1 MFATQSGTTR
11 FPESGAA
18 MFKTLSLAFAAA
30 LPVVVHA
37 TPLTFD
43 AALDRAR
50 HEAPS
55 LKAKALTLNAAHS
68 ARGAAGALPD
78 PKLTVG
84 IDSFPISGPLAFE
97 PGRDD
102 FTWARVGV
110 SQDIPNLAKRHAEQ
124 ARADSDIMAAG
135 SEQAVETRKVEV
147 ATATAW
153 INLAFAE
160 RRLATIDEIVGRLD
174 KVARSARQSVAA
186 GAARPGQTLAAL
198 EAVAR
203 LEDRRSDLAS
213 TVARAKAELVR
224 WTGDPDPEASGP
236 IPDFAVDPSALKS
249 ALDKHPAIRVADARE
264 RQAEADLGVAQSGRR
279 SDFGVDLSYQ
289 RRDPR
294 FGDYVS
300 AGVTI
305 GLPIFTR
312 RRQNAEIASKQSEA
326 ARSQAE
332 REDARRALADALSS
346 DLADHVMHHEQ
357 WLRARDT
364 LQPLAEQRV
373 ALETASYAAG
383 RASLADVADAHAAL
397 ADATLT
403 TLDRE
408 ALVAADGA
416 RLVLTY
422 RSDAQ

>member
-1 MFATQSGTTR
+1 ML
-11 FPESGAA
+11 
-18 MFKTLSLAFAAA
+18 KTLSLAFAAA
-30 LPVVVHA
+30 LPVAAHA

-43 AALDRAR
+43 AALDHAR

-55 LKAKALTLNAAHS
+55 LKAKSLALDAARA
-68 ARGAAGALPD
+68 ARGAAGGLPD
-78 PKLTVG
+78 PKLAVG

-97 PGRDD
+97 PGRDN

-124 ARADSDIMAAG
+124 ARADSDITVAG
-135 SEQAVETRKVEV
+135 SEQAVEIRKVEV
-147 ATATAW
+147 ATAIAW
-153 INLAFAE
+153 IDLAFAE
-160 RRLATIDEIVGRLD
+160 KRLASIDEILGHLD
-174 KVARSARQSVAA
+174 KVARSARQSVTT
-186 GAARPGQTLAAL
+186 GAARPGQTLAAQ

-203 LEDRRSDLAS
+203 LEDRRSDLVSA
-213 TVARAKAELVR
+213 VARAKADLVR
-224 WTGDPDPEASGP
+224 WTGDPDPDASGA
-236 IPDFAVDPSALKS
+236 IPDFAVDPGALKS
-249 ALDKHPAIRVADARE
+249 ALDGHPTIQMANARE
-264 RQAEADLGVAQSGRR
+264 RQADADLGVAKSGRR

-312 RRQNAEIASKQSEA
+312 HRQNAEIASKQSEA
-326 ARSQAE
+326 ARAQAE
-332 REDARRALADALSS
+332 REDVRRALTDALSS

-357 WLRARDT
+357 WMRARDT

-373 ALETASYAAG
+373 ELETASYAAG

-416 RLVLTY
+416 RLVLSY

>member
-1 MFATQSGTTR
+1 ML
-11 FPESGAA
+11 
-18 MFKTLSLAFAAA
+18 KTLSLALAAA
-30 LPVVVHA
+30 LPVAAHA
-37 TPLTFD
+37 TPLTFY

-55 LKAKALTLNAAHS
+55 LKARTLALDAARS

-78 PKLTVG
+78 PKLAVG
-84 IDSFPISGPLAFE
+84 IDSFPVSGPLAFE
-97 PGRDD
+97 PGRDN

-124 ARADSDIMAAG
+124 ARADSDITVAG
-135 SEQAVETRKVEV
+135 SEQAVESRKVEV
-147 ATATAW
+147 ATAIAW

-160 RRLATIDEIVGRLD
+160 RRLATIDEILGRLD
-174 KVARSARQSVAA
+174 KVVRGARQSVTS
-186 GAARPGQTLAAL
+186 GAARPGQTVAAQ
-198 EAVAR
+198 EAIAR
-203 LEDRRSDLAS
+203 LEDRRSDLISA
-213 TVARAKAELVR
+213 VARAKADLVR
-224 WTGDPDPEASGP
+224 WTGDPDPEASGVV
-236 IPDFAVDPSALKS
+236 PDFVVDPSALKS
-249 ALDKHPAIRVADARE
+249 ALDGHPTIQMADARE
-264 RQAEADLGVAQSGRR
+264 RQADADLGVAKSGRR
-279 SDFGVDLSYQ
+279 SDFGVDVSYQ

-326 ARSQAE
+326 SRSQAE

-357 WLRARDT
+357 WMRARNT
-364 LQPLAEQRV
+364 LLPLAEQRV
-373 ALETASYAAG
+373 ELETASYAAG

-403 TLDRE
+403 ALDRE

>member
-1 MFATQSGTTR
+1 ML
-11 FPESGAA
+11 
-18 MFKTLSLAFAAA
+18 KTLSLAFAAA
-30 LPVVVHA
+30 LPVAAHA
-37 TPLTFD
+37 TPLTFN

-55 LKAKALTLNAAHS
+55 LKAKALALDAARS
-68 ARGAAGALPD
+68 ARGAAGGLPD
-78 PKLTVG
+78 PKLAVG

-97 PGRDD
+97 PGRDN

-124 ARADSDIMAAG
+124 ARADSDITVAG
-135 SEQAVETRKVEV
+135 SEQAVEIRKVEV
-147 ATATAW
+147 ATAIAW
-153 INLAFAE
+153 IDLAFAE
-160 RRLATIDEIVGRLD
+160 KRLASIDEILGHLD
-174 KVARSARQSVAA
+174 KVARSARQSVTT
-186 GAARPGQTLAAL
+186 GAARPGQTLAAQ

-203 LEDRRSDLAS
+203 LEDRRSDLVSA
-213 TVARAKAELVR
+213 VARAKADLVR
-224 WTGDPDPEASGP
+224 WTGDPDPDASGA
-236 IPDFAVDPSALKS
+236 IPDFAVDPGALKS
-249 ALDKHPAIRVADARE
+249 ALDGHPTIQMANARE
-264 RQAEADLGVAQSGRR
+264 RQADADLGVAKSGRR

-312 RRQNAEIASKQSEA
+312 HRQNAEIASKQSEA
-326 ARSQAE
+326 ARAQAE
-332 REDARRALADALSS
+332 REDVRRALTDALSS

-357 WLRARDT
+357 WMRARDT

-373 ALETASYAAG
+373 ELETASYAAG

-416 RLVLTY
+416 RLVLSY